1 MKANFP
7 AGEGGGGKSGLG
19 KQAGQHGMILRQP
32 VSHTVRKRGLG
43 DSRLGILIVC
53 KKRDRSSNWALE
65 LKLRKA
71 GTGALSVLFMGN
83 KYIHRHIH
91 MSRNNTDIG
100 RTWFVLEIDIF
111 LD

>member
-53 KKRDRSSNWALE
+53 KKRDKQQLDFGVEAQKSRHRSF
-65 LKLRKA
+65 KCFIY
-71 GTGALSVLFMGN
+71 GQ
-83 KYIHRHIH
+83 
-91 MSRNNTDIG
+91 
-100 RTWFVLEIDIF
+100 
-111 LD
+111 